1 MALDVA
7 YAVPVLLVG
16 LVLLA
21 KGADLFIDNAA
32 TLARQFGISPHV
44 IGITLVAFATS
55 LPEALVSLLAVTSG
69 HADMGL
75 GNVVGSNISNLG
87 LVLGSA
93 CFFIVFL
100 TRKPIAARA
109 DALYDSLVML
119 AVAVLLYIVAYD
131 GRLSRV
137 EGAGFLLLYLGYT
150 MWLLHKPNDHAVE
163 ADDGT
168 RGRAIALVAL
178 GIVGLLA
185 GAQMTVTGAVGVAK
199 AAGISELI
207 IGLTIVSIGTSLPEL
222 AGSLAAAKKG
232 EIAVGNVIGS
242 NIANVLLGLVAL
254 ASATRSR
261 RRARRYRPLAPVHA
275 GHLRRGRR
283 PRAVAHGTLRRRR
296 AADAVR
302 AVFSADSG
310 AVADLVAA
318 LVPPSGVA
326 GAARHTNTS

>member
-232 EIAVGNVIGS
+232 ESEIAVGNVIGS
-242 NIANVLLGLVAL
+242 NIANILLVLGLVAL
-254 ASATRSR
+254 VK
-261 RRARRYRPLAPVHA
+261 PLTVE
-275 GHLRRGRR
+275 RD
-283 PRAVAHGTLRRRR
+283 VI
-296 AADAVR
+296 
-302 AVFSADSG
+302 
-310 AVADLVAA
+310 DLWLPYMLGISV
-318 LVPPSGVA
+318 VGVA
-326 GAARHTNTS
+326 LARWPMGRFAGGVLLTLFVLYLALTAGLLPI